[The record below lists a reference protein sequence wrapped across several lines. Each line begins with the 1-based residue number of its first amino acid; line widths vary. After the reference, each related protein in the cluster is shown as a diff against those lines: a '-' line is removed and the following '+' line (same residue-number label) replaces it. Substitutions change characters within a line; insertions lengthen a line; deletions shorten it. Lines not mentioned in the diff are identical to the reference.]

1 MFPFAALLLGLLGSV
16 HCIGMCGPIAL
27 ALPLQRAKTNS
38 VLQGI
43 FIYNFGRAFTYALL
57 GALSGLAGNAL
68 KFAAGQ
74 QVLSITAGT
83 IILLS
88 LLAGVF
94 RKQVK
99 ISSAFAKWFSAV
111 RNALGKL
118 FKRKRSD
125 ALLLIGILNGLL
137 PCGLV
142 YAALGGAAA
151 TGNFLNG
158 ALFMFVFGL
167 GTIPVL
173 FSLSYAGTKISFSM
187 REKMRKAV
195 PVFVGI
201 MATLLI
207 IRGLG
212 LGIPYVSPS
221 SSNGKTVCSHCQPQ

>member
-1 MFPFAALLLGLLGSV
+1 MFPVAALLLGLLGSL

-27 ALPLQRAKTNS
+27 ALPLQRKSTGALLS
-38 VLQGI
+38 GI
-43 FIYNFGRAFTYALL
+43 FIYNFGRASTYALL
-57 GALSGLAGNAL
+57 GALSGLAGSAL
-68 KFAAGQ
+68 KWAGGQ
-74 QVLSITAGT
+74 QTLSITAGI
-83 IILLS
+83 IILLA
-88 LLAGVF
+88 LFAGAYGK
-94 RKQVK
+94 RIK
-99 ISSAFAKWFSAV
+99 ITSPFAKWFSAI

-151 TGNFLNG
+151 TGSLLNG
-158 ALFMFVFGL
+158 ALFMFIFGI

-173 FSLSYAGTKISFSM
+173 SFLSFAGTKISFSL

-201 MATLLI
+201 MALLLI
-207 IRGLG
+207 VRGLG

-221 SSNGKTVCSHCQPQ
+221 YSDGQTVCRHCQPK